1 MPTAYVLMQTDTGS
15 EVNVL
20 KALRNVEGVDEAYL
34 VYRLHDI
41 IGKVKADTMDELKEI
56 ITCRIRRL
64 DKVTSTLVMI
74 VGQR

>member
-1 MPTAYVLMQTDTGS
+1 VPTAFVLMQTDKGS

-34 VYRLHDI
+34 VYRVHDI

-56 ITCRIRRL
+56 ITYRIRRL